1 MSIQEQGVKLSR
13 ATITPFALSL
23 AQPLPTA
30 HGTIVKREGL
40 VLELFDSAGNRGLG
54 EATPIP
60 GFALESLLQAQKGL
74 LCFLPKLKSVP
85 IESIAGILD
94 LFSNDFPHCYCALS
108 ALDTALCDL
117 QAQNTACSLA
127 SLFCNSPQNTLPVN
141 GLLSQRSLPDLAKQ
155 TRELSSQGFQ
165 TLKLKVGTGSLED
178 DLERV
183 ALVRNTAPDRSRL
196 RLDANGSWNLSQAK
210 EAITRFSTFDIEYIE
225 QPMRTD
231 LSMEFSALKKHSAI
245 ALALDESVTANP
257 ESHKLI
263 NKTIADV
270 LILKPAALGGPHR
283 TIEIARRAEREGLA
297 VVVTSLLD
305 GGVGRMMASQLA
317 AALYSDNFSNAGKHA
332 CGLATGS
339 VLKNDITDDLLIKQ
353 GFLHIP
359 DSVGLGIQINPKKL
373 DAVAS
378 GRKLTIDL

>member
-1 MSIQEQGVKLSR
+1 MKLSR

-23 AQPLPTA
+23 AQPLVTA

-40 VLELFDSAGNRGLG
+40 VLELFDANGNRGLG
-54 EATPIP
+54 EATPMP
-60 GFALESLLQAQKGL
+60 GFALESPLHAQQGL
-74 LCFLPKLKSVP
+74 SCFLPKLKSVRF
-85 IESIAGILD
+85 ESIAEILD
-94 LFSNDFPHCYCALS
+94 LFSSDFPHCYCALS

-117 QAQNTACSLA
+117 QAQYSVCSFA

-165 TLKLKVGTGSLED
+165 TLKLKVGAGSLED

-183 ALVRNTAPDRSRL
+183 ALVRNTAPYGSKL
-196 RLDANGSWNLSQAK
+196 RLDANASWNLSQALV
-210 EAITRFSTFDIEYIE
+210 AIERFSIFDIEYIE
-225 QPMRTD
+225 QPLRTD
-231 LSMEFSALKKHSAI
+231 LSKDFSALNKHSAI
-245 ALALDESVTANP
+245 ALALDESVTADP

-263 NKTIADV
+263 NKTIADM

-283 TIEIARRAEREGLA
+283 AIEIAKRAEREGLA

-305 GGVGRMMASQLA
+305 GGIARMMASQLA
-317 AALYSDNFSNAGKHA
+317 AALYSDSFLNTGKHA

-339 VLKNDITDDLLIKQ
+339 ALQNDITDDLYIEQ

-359 DSVGLGIQINPKKL
+359 ESAGLGVQINAKKL
-373 DAVAS
+373 DAVVSA
-378 GRKLTIDL
+378 RKITIDL